1 MNDIIA
7 SRRFRI
13 NIFPGSELATLPR
26 RATKVTWKTPV
37 SSTVSRRPSGTR
49 REALYS
55 WEESIRCVAEKSYRK
70 YVFPSWREE
79 GGGGR
84 KENYDFRQ
92 IALGDISN
100 GTMTFGEIFVNS
112 GSKPDEVGRRSKN
125 AIITSRRSGKASA
138 NGDSELISS
147 QPSFLKFKAS
157 FCRIYKWHRT
167 TSDRLV
173 SVNRAMKEPS
183 VEPKNRE

>member
-1 MNDIIA
+1 MENARELD
-7 SRRFRI
+7 
-13 NIFPGSELATLPR
+13 GLATTFR
-26 RATKVTWKTPV
+26 HATRGSVLVGGIDSLRCRKIVPEVRV
-37 SSTVSRRPSGTR
+37 SLLEGG
-49 REALYS
+49 
-55 WEESIRCVAEKSYRK
+55 
-70 YVFPSWREE
+70 